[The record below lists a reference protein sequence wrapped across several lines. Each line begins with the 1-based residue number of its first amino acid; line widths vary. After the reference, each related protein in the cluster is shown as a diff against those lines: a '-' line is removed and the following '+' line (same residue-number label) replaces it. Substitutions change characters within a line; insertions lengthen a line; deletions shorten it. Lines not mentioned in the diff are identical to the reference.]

1 MRFTSWSTRAYLMLA
16 LGGALVVTG
25 VSAGIEWWGIERVR
39 VFVASV
45 RHGDIALAESVGNLH
60 DDLLQLRRYEKDVF
74 INLASAPVRD
84 GYRSKWD
91 DVFLHLRYDLMRA
104 RALVPEPSG
113 GELQEFADAAGEYR
127 SAFVATY
134 DAIREGTVAT
144 PQQANERMGDAK
156 EAAHRA
162 EQRLLEIERNALL
175 RMQQFGD
182 PVSDARW
189 ASLALH
195 LLLLAMIG
203 GPLAW
208 TMRQQPRASAL
219 RP

>member
-16 LGGALVVTG
+16 LGGAVLVTG
-25 VSAGIEWWGIERVR
+25 VSAGIQWWGIGRVR
-39 VFVASV
+39 EFVASV
-45 RHGDIALAESVGNLH
+45 RHGDVALAESVGNLH

-91 DVFLHLRYDLMRA
+91 GEFLHLRYDLMRA
-104 RALVPEPSG
+104 RTLVPEPSG
-113 GELQEFADAAGEYR
+113 VELQEFADAVADYR
-127 SAFVATY
+127 SAFVGTY
-134 DAIREGTVAT
+134 DAIREGAVAT
-144 PQQANERMGDAK
+144 PQQANARMGEAK

-162 EQRLLEIERNALL
+162 EQRLLEIEKPALL
-175 RMQQFGD
+175 RMQRFGD
-182 PVSDARW
+182 PVSDTRW

-203 GPLAW
+203 GPLVWA
-208 TMRQQPRASAL
+208 MRQKPPASAL
-219 RP
+219 GQ

>member
-16 LGGALVVTG
+16 LGGAVVVTG
-25 VSAGIEWWGIERVR
+25 VSAGIEWWGIERVGD
-39 VFVASV
+39 FVASV
-45 RHGDIALAESVGNLH
+45 RHGDVALAESVGNLH

-91 DVFLHLRYDLMRA
+91 EGLLHLRYDLMRA
-104 RALVPEPSG
+104 RALVPEPSDV
-113 GELQEFADAAGEYR
+113 ELQDFADAVAAYR
-127 SAFVATY
+127 SAFVGTY
-134 DAIREGTVAT
+134 DAIREGAVAT
-144 PQQANERMGDAK
+144 PQQANDRMGEAK
-156 EAAHRA
+156 AAAHRA
-162 EQRLLEIERNALL
+162 EQRLLEIERLALS
-175 RMQQFGD
+175 RMQRFGD
-182 PVSDARW
+182 PVSDVRW

-208 TMRQQPRASAL
+208 TMRQRPRASTL
-219 RP
+219 GQ